1 MDSLLVSTTLNYIGH
16 RACVC
21 RASAG
26 ARKERKYMEM
36 ADLDKQKDMTGGQYR
51 KHLHMETNNGVC
63 LSDIPH
69 CLNITELSRG

>member
-1 MDSLLVSTTLNYIGH
+1 
-16 RACVC
+16 
-21 RASAG
+21 
-26 ARKERKYMEM
+26 MEM

-63 LSDIPH
+63 LSAIPH